1 MGVHPGSEGGP
12 RPPGPMARMMSGPY
26 TGKSESLKIKF
37 GNVIFE
43 KLFLLPTAITLF
55 LLTQFLALN
64 ITRWIFIHV
73 LVDISSLPF
82 INEIHVHMFYKKK

>member
-37 GNVIFE
+37 GNIIFE
-43 KLFLLPTAITLF
+43 KLFLFSKILAKH
-55 LLTQFLALN
+55 LLYHETEY
-64 ITRWIFIHV
+64 HDV
-73 LVDISSLPF
+73 
-82 INEIHVHMFYKKK
+82 